1 MVAGLTISTFPPN
14 LDDSSRLQT
23 ISTDRHEGLG
33 VGIDDGFDKAS
44 CINVHHGL
52 LRVCSFDI
60 LGSMGFKR
68 KVIEQRR

>member
-14 LDDSSRLQT
+14 LDDSFKVTKT

-33 VGIDDGFDKAS
+33 VDVDDGFDEAS

-60 LGSMGFKR
+60 GSMGFKR